1 MSGPT
6 GTLISVRQVS
16 FRYRRATEPA
26 IVDVS
31 LDVYPGQIL
40 LIAGPSGCG
49 KSTLLRVLNGL
60 IPATYRGELQGSV
73 RIAGQ
78 DARELSLAEIGRIAG
93 TVLQDPERQIV
104 ASHVFEEVAFGLEN
118 LGLSVEE
125 IYARVDETLSD
136 LRLSHL
142 KHRETFTLSGG
153 EKQKLAVAGVLALR
167 PQLLL
172 LDEPLANLDP
182 VSARETLEMC
192 RALADAGR
200 SVVIIEH
207 RVEEVLSIA
216 PDRVVLMDDGRVVYS
231 GPATGVGAV
240 ADPRAVKL
248 PAAVAIQR
256 MAELGVGPPAVPEP
270 EIGPDEPLIELK
282 DVEFGYDE
290 RSVLRG
296 VNLTIRHGDRIA
308 LLGPNGSGKSTLVK
322 QMIGLLRPRRGT
334 VTLDRKP
341 LAKLSVAQAARSAGY
356 VFQSPSHMLFA
367 PTVQE
372 ELSFGPRNIGQ
383 SEAEIREHST
393 EALALMDLEGAEE
406 RPPLTL
412 SFGQQRRLCIASV
425 IVMRARV
432 LLMDEPTA
440 GQDYRSYTQFM
451 DGILRLGSFAAQ
463 VFITH
468 DLDLAISYA
477 NRVILFADG
486 QIVADGRPH
495 EVLADVEL
503 LRRCRLAPTSLLEEN
518 VRLLPLTGAFRRLE
532 TLAALAV
539 R

>member
-1 MSGPT
+1 
-6 GTLISVRQVS
+6 
-16 FRYRRATEPA
+16 
-26 IVDVS
+26 
-31 LDVYPGQIL
+31 
-40 LIAGPSGCG
+40 
-49 KSTLLRVLNGL
+49 
-60 IPATYRGELQGSV
+60 
-73 RIAGQ
+73 
-78 DARELSLAEIGRIAG
+78 LAEIGRIAG

-118 LGLSVEE
+118 LGLSVDE
-125 IYARVDETLSD
+125 IYARVEETLAV
-136 LRLSHL
+136 LRLTHL

-167 PQLLL
+167 PQVLL

-182 VSARETLEMC
+182 ASARETLDMC
-192 RALADAGR
+192 RALADSGR

-216 PDRVVLMDDGRVVYS
+216 PERVVLMDEGRVVYS
-231 GPATGVGAV
+231 GPSEGVGKV

-248 PAAVAIQR
+248 PAAVAMERIVQLG
-256 MAELGVGPPAVPEP
+256 AERPVLPEP
-270 EIGPDEPLIELK
+270 AASEAAPLIELK
-282 DVEFGYDE
+282 DVEFGYNE

-296 VNLTIRHGDRIA
+296 INLTVRHGDRIA

-322 QMIGLLRPRRGT
+322 QMIGLLRPRRGS
-334 VTLDRKP
+334 VTLDGKP
-341 LAKLSVAQAARSAGY
+341 LAKMSVAQAARSAGY

-367 PTVQE
+367 PTARE
-372 ELSFGPRNIGQ
+372 ELAFGPRNIGH
-383 SEAEIREHST
+383 SEAEILDHSA
-393 EALALMDLEGAEE
+393 EALTLMDLEGAEE

-425 IVMRARV
+425 IVMRAKV

-463 VFITH
+463 IFITH

-486 QIVADGRPH
+486 EIIADGRPH
-495 EVLADVEL
+495 DILADAGL
-503 LRRCRLAPTSLLEEN
+503 LQRCRLNRTSLLDEN
-518 VRLLPLTGAFRRLE
+518 LRLLPVTGAFRRLE
-532 TLAALAV
+532 TLATLAV